1 MLHCLIKTVSISRKP
16 NLSGGGG
23 HDEPDEIFTDFL
35 CSAPEIYQVLST
47 WLILPSN
54 EYAISFVQEY
64 EISWMKREWLFY
76 G

>member
-35 CSAPEIYQVLST
+35 CSAPEIYQ
-47 WLILPSN
+47 LPGSIYVADTAN
-54 EYAISFVQEY
+54 
-64 EISWMKREWLFY
+64 
-76 G
+76 